1 MSKSTTLIAIAG
13 GIGSGKS
20 VVSSVLRIMG
30 YEVYDCDNEAK
41 RLMHTSESIKR
52 DLKLNF
58 GEESVTCDGKINTLH
73 ISNVVFH
80 DNSALS
86 KLNAIVHP
94 RVKDDIMQRINNCA
108 QDVMFVETAILM
120 QSNLL
125 DIVDSV
131 WLVTAPEEVR
141 IERVMARNGMSR
153 EDVIKRMEAQQ
164 NQDYSLL
171 NKCYEVQNDGK
182 EALLPQ
188 IYKLLNVYDLKS

>member
-13 GIGSGKS
+13 GIGCGKS
-20 VVSSVLRIMG
+20 VVSSILRIMG
-30 YEVYDCDNEAK
+30 FEVYDCDNEAK
-41 RLMHTSESIKR
+41 RLMHTSEIIKK

-58 GEESVTCDGKINTLH
+58 GEESVTYDGKINTIH
-73 ISNVVFH
+73 ISHIVFQ

-94 RVKDDIMQRINNCA
+94 RVKDDIMQCINRCE
-108 QDVMFVETAILM
+108 QDIMFVETAILM
-120 QSNLL
+120 QSNLV

-131 WLVTAPEEVR
+131 WLVTAQDDVR
-141 IERVMARNGMSR
+141 IERVMVRNGMAR

-171 NKCYEVQNDGK
+171 NKCYEIHNDGK

-188 IYKLLNVYDLKS
+188 IYKLLNVYCLKS